1 MNNILSALVMSVVLL
16 GGSEQTQQ
24 SDLPPQETAPAN
36 PTPATV
42 LPPVS
47 VQAGPALP
55 WLNPSDEPG
64 ALANADEA
72 REGRKL
78 YLLPQDC
85 SERSEV
91 DVVIHFHGSPK
102 TMTKAFQSSHL
113 DAVAVIVNLG
123 ALSGPYEHY
132 FEQKGSFVN
141 FLAGIDKDLAKHCP
155 GAKRRRLAISS
166 WSGGYGAAYRILVE
180 ESNVELI
187 DAILLS
193 DGLHS
198 AMANKFT
205 REIKPDGLAPFTRFA
220 ERAAKGDKMLAI
232 AHSSIVP
239 PGYSSTTETATYLL
253 ESQGGERLP
262 IDAQGPR
269 ESMHL
274 ISKGSVGN
282 LSVLGFA
289 GNDTHAH
296 CDHLYAINDTL
307 FSQLERRWAN

>member
-16 GGSEQTQQ
+16 GGSEQTQP
-24 SDLPPQETAPAN
+24 SGLPPQDTPPRAPA
-36 PTPATV
+36 PTL
-42 LPPVS
+42 LPPVA
-47 VQAGPALP
+47 VQASAALP
-55 WLNPSDEPG
+55 WLNQSTERG
-64 ALANADEA
+64 VLADAAEA

-85 SERSEV
+85 SERSDV

-102 TMTKAFQSSHL
+102 TMTKAFRSSHL

-123 ALSGPYEHY
+123 ALSGPYEHH
-132 FEQKGSFVN
+132 FEQRGSFVN

-180 ESNVELI
+180 ESNLQLI

-205 REIKPDGLAPFTRFA
+205 REVKPDGLAPFERFA
-220 ERAAKGDKMLAI
+220 ALAARGEKLFAM

-253 ESQGGERLP
+253 ESQGAKRVEA
-262 IDAQGPR
+262 DAQGPR

-274 ISKGSVGN
+274 TSKGSVGS
-282 LSVLGFA
+282 LTVLGFE

-307 FSQLERRWAN
+307 FTQLERRWAN

>member
-16 GGSEQTQQ
+16 GGSEQAQP
-24 SDLPPQETAPAN
+24 SDLPQQEATPVSPAP
-36 PTPATV
+36 TV

-55 WLNPSDEPG
+55 WLGQATEPG
-64 ALANADEA
+64 VLAAADEA

-85 SERSEV
+85 SERAEV
-91 DVVIHFHGSPK
+91 DVAIHFHGSPK
-102 TMTKAFQSSHL
+102 TMTKAFRSSHL
-113 DAVAVIVNLG
+113 NAVAVIVNLG
-123 ALSGPYEHY
+123 ALSGPYEHA

-155 GAKRRRLAISS
+155 GAKRRRVAISS

-180 ESNVELI
+180 ESNLDLI

-205 REIKPDGLAPFTRFA
+205 REIKPDGLAPFERYA
-220 ERAAKGDKMLAI
+220 ERAAKGEKLLAI

-253 ESQGGERLP
+253 ESQGGQRANVDFE
-262 IDAQGPR
+262 GPR
-269 ESMHL
+269 DSMHL
-274 ISKGSVGN
+274 ISKGSVGG

-307 FSQLERRWAN
+307 FTQLERRWSN

>member
-16 GGSEQTQQ
+16 GGSEQAQQ
-24 SDLPPQETAPAN
+24 SELPPQDTTPVAPS
-36 PTPATV
+36 PTV

-47 VQAGPALP
+47 VEAAPRLP
-55 WLNPSDEPG
+55 WLNQASEPG
-64 ALANADEA
+64 VLANANEA

-85 SERSEV
+85 SERAAV
-91 DVVIHFHGSPK
+91 DVVIHFHGSPT
-102 TMTKAFQSSHL
+102 TMTKAFKSSHL

-132 FEQKGSFVN
+132 FEQKGAFVN

-180 ESNVELI
+180 EGNSDLI

-205 REIKPDGLAPFTRFA
+205 REIKPDGLAPFERFA
-220 ERAAKGDKMLAI
+220 ERAAKGEKMLAI

-253 ESQGGERLP
+253 ESQGGQRTAL
-262 IDAQGPR
+262 DAQGPR

-274 ISKGSVGN
+274 ISKGSVGS

-307 FSQLERRWAN
+307 FTQLERRWAN